1 MKEDYK
7 NSLVQNLLKWDEAI
21 GEESKES
28 AISWNGG
35 MKWVGGVNGCGG
47 SSFRGGRTSG
57 SIGGACGSTWTNG
70 RRGFMKGLMIGDI

>member
-1 MKEDYK
+1 M
-7 NSLVQNLLKWDEAI
+7 N
-21 GEESKES
+21 
-28 AISWNGG
+28 
-35 MKWVGGVNGCGG
+35 WVGGVNGCGG